1 MTELKAWRN
10 LDEQIER
17 LESRNMQILDHDKA
31 KNYLSRIGYYRLSGY
46 WYPFRKFQ
54 IDQKGR
60 QDTFKDGTTFKHII
74 ELYIFDK
81 KLRLLALDAIE
92 RIEMAIR
99 TDIAYVLGERSPK
112 AHELPEHLHGNF
124 TKRPSYNTR
133 GRYSTKSEH
142 RKWLDRYDNLVSRSI
157 KQDFVKH
164 NLETYNYLP
173 VWVAVEILDFGSMSR
188 LYSGLKHVDATK
200 IADKYDCASKK
211 EFETWLRSLNHL
223 RNIVAHHSRLWN
235 ANIIDRATIPQTDK
249 YWRILAK
256 NNEKPFVYFCIM
268 QHLLKTICPNST
280 WSLRLTDLLEEF
292 PKVPNTLVSIE
303 DFGYI
308 DYTNWKL
315 WE

>member
-1 MTELKAWRN
+1 MAELKAWRN

-124 TKRPSYNTR
+124 TKRPSYNAR

-157 KQDFVKH
+157 
-164 NLETYNYLP
+164 
-173 VWVAVEILDFGSMSR
+173 
-188 LYSGLKHVDATK
+188 
-200 IADKYDCASKK
+200 
-211 EFETWLRSLNHL
+211 
-223 RNIVAHHSRLWN
+223 
-235 ANIIDRATIPQTDK
+235 
-249 YWRILAK
+249 
-256 NNEKPFVYFCIM
+256 
-268 QHLLKTICPNST
+268 
-280 WSLRLTDLLEEF
+280 
-292 PKVPNTLVSIE
+292 
-303 DFGYI
+303 
-308 DYTNWKL
+308 
-315 WE
+315 

>member
-17 LESRNMQILDHDKA
+17 LESRHMQILDHDKA
-31 KNYLSRIGYYRLSGY
+31 KNYLSKIGYYRLSGY

-54 IDQKGR
+54 INQKGR
-60 QDTFKDGTTFKHII
+60 QDIFKDGTTFKHIV

-249 YWRILAK
+249 YWKILAK

-292 PKVPNTLVSIE
+292 PKVPNTLISIE

-308 DYTNWKL
+308 DYTDWKL